1 MCDGADQLEDDVR
14 PAQLADERERLVG
27 PERRRAELGDR
38 RPKLL
43 GAHVRHNPRA
53 HRRADLDGRRPHP
66 AARPV
71 HEEHVAGREAGLH
84 DDRVER
90 GQERLRH
97 GRGGLRIERIGDPHQ
112 LALDRQHALAHPA
125 AADEAEHPVSDGER
139 RDPLPYRDHRPGHLQ
154 ASDVGRPPRGRHM
167 ASLAL
172 EHVGRVHAGE
182 RRRDHDL
189 EPARN
194 GVRPLLDGDD
204 LAAARPV
211 VDDAPHAG
219 G

>member
-1 MCDGADQLEDDVR
+1 MRTFATTCA
-14 PAQLADERERLVG
+14 PI
-27 PERRRAELGDR
+27 
-38 RPKLL
+38 
-43 GAHVRHNPRA
+43 
-53 HRRADLDGRRPHP
+53 
-66 AARPV
+66 AAPICTAAV
-71 HEEHVAGREAGLH
+71 PTPPLPPFTSEHVAGREAGLQH
-84 DDRVER
+84 DRVER

-97 GRGGLRIERIGDPHQ
+97 GGGGLRIERFGDPHQ

-125 AADEAEHPVSDGER
+125 AADQAERPVSDGE
-139 RDPLPYRDHRPGHLQ
+139 GAT
-154 ASDVGRPPRGRHM
+154 ASPTATTGPATSRPPMSAGHPGGRRM